1 MNYEAKI
8 NELNLQLPPV
18 SVPKGL
24 YRPLVVVGN
33 LAYLSG
39 HLPSRPD
46 GSLIQGKVGSDYT
59 MEEGKLA
66 ARTVGLAIL
75 ATLRHELGSL
85 DKIKSVVKLFG
96 MVNATPDFDKHP
108 YVINGCSELMEEVFG
123 GENGVGARSAF
134 GVSGLPANCVV
145 EIEAIFE
152 LND

>member
-8 NELNLQLPPV
+8 EELQLHLPPV
-18 SVPKGL
+18 SAPKGL
-24 YRPLVVVGN
+24 YRPLVVAGN

-39 HLPSRPD
+39 HVSARSD
-46 GSLIQGKVGSDYT
+46 GTLIQGKVGD
-59 MEEGKLA
+59 ELDKEAGNLA
-66 ARTVGLAIL
+66 ARTAGLAIL

-85 DKIKSVVKLFG
+85 NKIKRVVKLFG

-123 GENGVGARSAF
+123 AENGVGARSAL
-134 GVSGLPANCVV
+134 GVSGLPGNCAV